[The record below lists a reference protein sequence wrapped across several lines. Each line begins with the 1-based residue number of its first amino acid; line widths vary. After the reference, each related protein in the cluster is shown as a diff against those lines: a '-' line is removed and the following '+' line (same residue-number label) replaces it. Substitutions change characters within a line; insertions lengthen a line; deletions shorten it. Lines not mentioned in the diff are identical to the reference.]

1 MRKPSLLPLL
11 LTPALFAFAS
21 AADAVATASSSPSA
35 AAAAPATSAS
45 PGITAE
51 SMATSP
57 RATPSAASR
66 STTTSSGTTAPSTNA
81 AGAPGSGANAD
92 ALDVVGIPN
101 QAAIGPT
108 ANPSPFA
115 PGSSFSTDNG
125 NPELGTSPGQTSP
138 GTAVGNEPNGLDV
151 GTATLDANGNFNGV
165 PAGALGAGA
174 VAPVDVI
181 GGVGGSVGG
190 GYAAPAYSGGNTTI
204 VAPGRTL
211 ANGGTATPLLD
222 QATRNAEQRI
232 ARERATGRTP
242 RVIGIAPRTDAD
254 RTDQMPDD
262 PIIRY

>member
-11 LTPALFAFAS
+11 LTPALVAFAS
-21 AADAVATASSSPSA
+21 SAHAVATASSSAPA
-35 AAAAPATSAS
+35 TAPATSSSQFSGVA
-45 PGITAE
+45 AE

-57 RATPSAASR
+57 RSTAPGTSASGTSTAS
-66 STTTSSGTTAPSTNA
+66 SSGTTSSGSAASNTSPNA
-81 AGAPGSGANAD
+81 GSFNSN
-92 ALDVVGIPN
+92 DVVGIPN

-115 PGSSFSTDNG
+115 PGSTFSTDNG

-138 GTAVGNEPNGLDV
+138 GTAVGNEPSGLDA

-165 PAGALGAGA
+165 PAGAPGAGA

-181 GGVGGSVGG
+181 GGVSG

-204 VAPGRTL
+204 VAPGRPL
-211 ANGGTATPLLD
+211 VNGAAATPLLD
-222 QATRNAEQRI
+222 QATRNAQRRI
-232 ARERATGRTP
+232 ERERATGRTP

-254 RTDQMPDD
+254 RTDEMPDD

>member
-1 MRKPSLLPLL
+1 MNGS
-11 LTPALFAFAS
+11 S
-21 AADAVATASSSPSA
+21 AAGNVNP
-35 AAAAPATSAS
+35 
-45 PGITAE
+45 
-51 SMATSP
+51 
-57 RATPSAASR
+57 
-66 STTTSSGTTAPSTNA
+66 N
-81 AGAPGSGANAD
+81 
-92 ALDVVGIPN
+92 DVVGIPN

-115 PGSSFSTDNG
+115 PGSTFSTDNG

-138 GTAVGNEPNGLDV
+138 GTAAGNEPSGLDV

-165 PAGALGAGA
+165 AAGTLGAGA

-181 GGVGGSVGG
+181 GGVSGGVGA
-190 GYAAPAYSGGNTTI
+190 GYAAPAYSGGNAI
-204 VAPGRTL
+204 AVAPGRPL
-211 ANGGTATPLLD
+211 ANGGSATPLLD